1 MVVKAR
7 QGRVELR
14 SGKTTKLIL
23 AGQDAAAGT
32 QATPRQ
38 DDDDDDDDY
47 GGWFWFGAAGY
58 TAMVTAAIIYS
69 VTRDDDGADGPGDP
83 SVIVPPDPSPTRQL
97 PAANSD

>member
-23 AGQDAAAGT
+23 AGQDAAGT

-38 DDDDDDDDY
+38 DDDDDDNYY